1 MARRKSSSFTHPDD
15 DVTPTRDETIES
27 RIQAEENFRERLSSS
42 EAIQETKIKS
52 RWGGDTSD
60 EDEDN
65 QSKNQVQKQETVQE
79 DPDILKDLYP
89 ESGDDMIE
97 VDQSG
102 RLGPCSKLFIRYYFT
117 KDRIVFQLK
126 THIRILSSC
135 SSRLSSGR

>member
-65 QSKNQVQKQETVQE
+65 QSKK
-79 DPDILKDLYP
+79 ILSILSKYI
-89 ESGDDMIE
+89 G
-97 VDQSG
+97 
-102 RLGPCSKLFIRYYFT
+102 KLFGTR
-117 KDRIVFQLK
+117 
-126 THIRILSSC
+126 
-135 SSRLSSGR
+135 

>member
-27 RIQAEENFRERLSSS
+27 RLQAEENFRERLSSN

-102 RLGPCSKLFIRYYFT
+102 RLGQCSKFRYYFT
-117 KDRIVFQLK
+117 KIQLYFN
-126 THIRILSSC
+126 
-135 SSRLSSGR
+135 

>member
-27 RIQAEENFRERLSSS
+27 RIQTEENFRERLSSS

-65 QSKNQVQKQETVQE
+65 KSKNQVQQQETVQE

-89 ESGDDMIE
+89 ESGDEMIE

-102 RLGPCSKLFIRYYFT
+102 RLGPCSTCFRST
-117 KDRIVFQLK
+117 
-126 THIRILSSC
+126 
-135 SSRLSSGR
+135 SGFRSEV